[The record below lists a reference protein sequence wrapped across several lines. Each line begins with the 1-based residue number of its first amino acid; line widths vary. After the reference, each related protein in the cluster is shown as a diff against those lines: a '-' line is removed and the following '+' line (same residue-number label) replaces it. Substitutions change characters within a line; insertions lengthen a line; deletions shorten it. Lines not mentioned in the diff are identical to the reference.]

1 MNVRQVTLATA
12 FSALAL
18 FVLRPKD
25 HRPELSPEER
35 LLRDSFYAERLS
47 AACSDPDAELYYADW
62 QFPTTKGQVFDVTSA
77 VRSRLMSPYCKKD
90 VFRNGF
96 VVATAADSSHYE
108 ESRDL
113 VRAVASCLPGTLLIY
128 WDMGLAPSEVT
139 DLSRYDHV
147 RLARFDF
154 PSFPKFVSFK
164 SEYRWKPLMI
174 HETFDNTKDVVGF
187 KPNHVFW
194 ADASVRFLCD
204 SARVVG
210 PLARLWRFKS
220 FPSAFESLVKRVDQ
234 DGIVFF
240 TGGARANYPYIH
252 ASMKKHLPMDDQRS
266 QRSGQ
271 FCAAA
276 MMVSADHIRHL
287 LFWWVMCAA
296 DPTCMLD
303 KSTDSSVKW
312 YSGDSEVSLGGKMHV
327 PCPGYLGATV
337 KLPCS
342 RTDQS
347 AINILAWNYIKKV
360 ESEKGICLLFRWPT
374 RLFPDSHTPHS
385 GLRSRTDVKI

>member
-1 MNVRQVTLATA
+1 MNVRQATLAAA
-12 FSALAL
+12 FSALL
-18 FVLRPKD
+18 LLLLRPKD
-25 HRPELSPEER
+25 LRFKLSAEEL

-47 AACSDPDAELYYADW
+47 AACNDPDAELYYADW
-62 QFPTTKGQVFDVTSA
+62 QRPSIKGQVLDVTLT
-77 VRSRLMSPYCKKD
+77 VRRRLMSPYCKKD
-90 VFRNGF
+90 EPRAAF
-96 VVATAADSSHYE
+96 VVATAADSSHYA

-113 VRAVASCLPGTLLIY
+113 VRSVASCFPGTLLIY
-128 WDMGLAPSEVT
+128 WDMGLSPDELK

-147 RLARFDF
+147 RVARFDF
-154 PSFPKFVSFK
+154 TSFPKFVSFK
-164 SEYRWKPLMI
+164 SEYRWKPLII
-174 HETFDNTKDVVGF
+174 HGTFDKDIAGF

-204 SARVVG
+204 SARVIG

-220 FPSAFESLVKRVDQ
+220 FPSAFESLVKRADK

-240 TGGARANYPYIH
+240 AGGTRANYPYIH
-252 ASMKKHLPMDDQRS
+252 ASMKKHLPMDDKRS

-276 MMVSADHIRHL
+276 MMLSADHIGHL
-287 LFWWVMCAA
+287 LFWWVMCAV
-296 DPTCMLD
+296 DSTCMLD

-312 YSGDSEVSLGGKMHV
+312 YSGDPEVSLGGDMHV
-327 PCPGYLGATV
+327 PCPVYLGSTV

-347 AINILAWNYIKKV
+347 AVNILAWNYIKKV
-360 ESEKGICLLFRWPT
+360 EREDGICLLFRWPT
-374 RLFPDSHTPHS
+374 NLFSEPSRAQQS
-385 GLRSRTDVKI
+385 GGLRSRLLK